1 MGLIVCK
8 LKASALMTWFEESK
22 FKIQIF
28 TVFMVFLCPGFLIW
42 MASQSK
48 RQLASYEWPEAPGT
62 VVGPVAKSWVDK
74 EGNTKYF
81 GRVAYNYEVKGKPYS
96 SDLTDFAPGWKQAD
110 QETALADVSHYH
122 PGQKVT
128 VYYDPDDPT
137 VGVLE
142 RGIPAYYQGLYVILL
157 VASFVFLIGSVFA
170 VRSWLRA
177 WRARKTA

>member
-1 MGLIVCK
+1 
-8 LKASALMTWFEESK
+8 
-22 FKIQIF
+22 
-28 TVFMVFLCPGFLIW
+28 
-42 MASQSK
+42 
-48 RQLASYEWPEAPGT
+48 
-62 VVGPVAKSWVDK
+62 
-74 EGNTKYF
+74 
-81 GRVAYNYEVKGKPYS
+81 VKGKAYS

-110 QETALADVSHYH
+110 QETAIADVSQYQ

-142 RGIPAYYQGLYVILL
+142 RGIPAYYQGLYVILV

-177 WRARKTA
+177 WRTPKPE